1 MAYLMSNR
9 IVFVKRRSRSSVP
22 EEMHQPKS
30 RRAAERSGLTMAE
43 TSKRPGSGGVVIA
56 CERSVHRKITILLQL
71 IMLVGL
77 GFSISEQQWLNA
89 AVLSG
94 IVLLTALPV
103 LILRRLEVFIPPE
116 FEVTTIGFVI
126 AALWLGETRD
136 FYGRFWW
143 WDLALHTTSGV
154 LLGIL
159 GFLLVYV
166 LNAMP
171 QLDMHLRPG
180 FVAFFAFCFAV
191 AVGALWEIFE
201 FGMDSLGGLNMQK
214 PFLGDPSGLT
224 DTMWD
229 LIVDS
234 VGALALTLVGYWY
247 MKRGMTSFIERWIQR
262 FIDSNPRLFRRGS
275 GPAA

>member
-1 MAYLMSNR
+1 
-9 IVFVKRRSRSSVP
+9 
-22 EEMHQPKS
+22 
-30 RRAAERSGLTMAE
+30 
-43 TSKRPGSGGVVIA
+43 
-56 CERSVHRKITILLQL
+56 
-71 IMLVGL
+71 MLVGL
-77 GFSISEQQWLNA
+77 GFSIYEQQWLNA

-116 FEVTTIGFVI
+116 FEVITIGFVV

-166 LNAMP
+166 LNALP

-180 FVAFFAFCFAV
+180 FIAFFAFCFAV

-201 FGMDSLGGLNMQK
+201 FAMDTLAGLNMQK
-214 PFLGDPSGLT
+214 PFLGAPSGLT

-234 VGALALTLVGYWY
+234 VGAFVLSLVGYWY

-262 FIDSNPRLFRRGS
+262 FIDSNPRLFRTRRGEDV
-275 GPAA
+275 